1 MTIIQYYTLQQ
12 ASADL
17 DQVIARAVCEQEKA
31 AIVSDN
37 GTVFLISQEEFE
49 SMQETLRLLS
59 DKRSLNALLEGH
71 SRRETGQLIDSPSIE
86 LFHDL
91 QDSNS

>member
-1 MTIIQYYTLQQ
+1 MQYYTLQQ

-17 DQVIARAVCEQEKA
+17 DRVITRAVGEKEEA

-37 GTVFLISQEEFE
+37 GTVFLIPQEEFE
-49 SMQETLRLLS
+49 SMQEILRLLS
-59 DKRSLNALLEGH
+59 DKRSLNALLAGH
-71 SRRETGQLIDSPSIE
+71 SRRETGQPFDLPSIE

-91 QDSNS
+91 QDSDF

>member
-1 MTIIQYYTLQQ
+1 MQYYTLQQ

>member
-1 MTIIQYYTLQQ
+1 MQYYTLQQ

-17 DQVIARAVCEQEKA
+17 NQVITRAVFEQEEA

-37 GTVFLISQEEFE
+37 GTVFLIPQEEFG
-49 SMQETLRLLS
+49 SMREILRLFS

-71 SRRETGQLIDSPSIE
+71 SRHDAGLTLDSQSVEQI
-86 LFHDL
+86 FYDL
-91 QDSNS
+91 QDSHS

>member
-1 MTIIQYYTLQQ
+1 MQYYTLQQ
-12 ASADL
+12 ASAEL
-17 DQVIARAVCEQEKA
+17 NKIISRAVCEQEEA

-37 GTVFLISQEEFE
+37 GTVFLIPQEEFE

>member
-1 MTIIQYYTLQQ
+1 MQYYTLQQ

-17 DQVIARAVCEQEKA
+17 DQVIARAVCEQEEA

-37 GTVFLISQEEFE
+37 GTVFLIPQEEFE

>member
-1 MTIIQYYTLQQ
+1 MQYYTLLQ

-17 DQVIARAVCEQEKA
+17 NQVIARAVCEQEKA

-37 GTVFLISQEEFE
+37 GTVFLIPQEEFE

-71 SRRETGQLIDSPSIE
+71 SRRETGQRIDSPSIE

>member
-1 MTIIQYYTLQQ
+1 MQYYTLQQ
-12 ASADL
+12 ASAEL
-17 DQVIARAVCEQEKA
+17 NKIISRAVCEQEEA

-37 GTVFLISQEEFE
+37 GTVFLIPQEEFE
-49 SMQETLRLLS
+49 SMREILRLFS